1 MSHWP
6 PDELRHI
13 RDEAAYL
20 VRQSSTLSPE
30 AFHADETLQRAFVR
44 ALEVIG
50 EATKRL
56 PTDLREKHPA
66 VNWRAISG
74 MRDRLIHA
82 YFGVDYDIVW
92 DVATNQAPKLLKQI
106 EQILQTEE
114 RLP

>member
-6 PDELRHI
+6 PEELLHI

-20 VRQSSTLSPE
+20 VRQCRDLDQAVFQT
-30 AFHADETLQRAFVR
+30 DETRQRAFVR

-56 PTDLREKHPA
+56 PAELRERYPQ

-82 YFGVDYDIVW
+82 YFGVDYEIVW
-92 DVATNQAPKLLKQI
+92 DAARNKVPTLLEQI
-106 EQILQTEE
+106 EAIIAREGLS
-114 RLP
+114 